1 LTAGWAVGGPPTSN
15 SPATRAAGG
24 ATGAAHTTERRV
36 VNVLFADLV
45 GFTTISATRD
55 PETIRELQSRYFERT
70 REIVGRYGGV
80 VEKFIGD
87 AVMALWGAPTA
98 HEDDAERAVRA
109 ALDLVEM
116 VPVIGREMNIDLQLR
131 AGVLTG
137 EAAVQVGSEA
147 EGMVTGDMVNTAARL
162 QSVAQ
167 PGTVLV
173 GEATRLAA
181 GDAITFEAAGEQMLK
196 GKEAPVAAWRAMRV
210 VAERGGARR
219 PAAGRGVE
227 RGHRAAASGA
237 SQDR

>member
-1 LTAGWAVGGPPTSN
+1 VICATCSTENPPDTKFCLNCGARMGCPTCGAPIVPGARFCGNCGTRLATADDAGAGTVAKPTEGAAVAHG
-15 SPATRAAGG
+15 AAAGG
-24 ATGAAHTTERRV
+24 TSATERRV

-45 GFTTISATRD
+45 GFTTISASRD

-116 VPVIGREMNIDLQLR
+116 VPVIGRAMDIDLQLR

-137 EAAVQVGSEA
+137 EAAVSVGSES
-147 EGMVTGDMVNTAARL
+147 EGMVTGDMVNTASRL
-162 QSVAQ
+162 QSAAS

-173 GEATRLAA
+173 G
-181 GDAITFEAAGEQMLK
+181 
-196 GKEAPVAAWRAMRV
+196 
-210 VAERGGARR
+210 
-219 PAAGRGVE
+219 
-227 RGHRAAASGA
+227 
-237 SQDR
+237 